1 MGDARYRSI
10 RSNLVEALQHCPI
23 VTQMEEIND
32 LDSILRYP
40 IAAVPAIM
48 VEDKVIFESGEIP
61 TAAQLETLL
70 REAFA
75 LFVS

>member
-1 MGDARYRSI
+1 
-10 RSNLVEALQHCPI
+10 
-23 VTQMEEIND
+23 MEEIND